1 MGNPK
6 GWLAALAL
14 LLTPAASPAQD
25 ISGTVGLYSRYLDYD
40 LFVLTSQ
47 PVVQAVVYAEVS
59 EACSLMAWGS
69 HGVSTSVGGELDV
82 GGFCGLDIGGTQ
94 VTATAL
100 RAFTRGSRDTSIA
113 SIRFD
118 RAGFDLTVE
127 QYVWDAN
134 PDGTRVY
141 TGYTFNPAEALT
153 LHPMMVY
160 ETGLGVPDIL
170 VAGADASLA
179 LSKNLSLYG
188 MALVP
193 AAKANGDDRKARA
206 QVGLLYRF

>member
-1 MGNPK
+1 MH
-6 GWLAALAL
+6 GWKASMVGWALFAP
-14 LLTPAASPAQD
+14 TASIAQN

-69 HGVSTSVGGELDV
+69 HGLSTRVGGEIDV
-82 GGFCGLDIGGTQ
+82 GGFCGVDIGGTH

-100 RAFTRGSRDTSIA
+100 RAFTRGARDTSIA
-113 SIRFD
+113 SLRFD

-141 TGYTFNPAEALT
+141 TGYTFKPAEALT
-153 LHPMMVY
+153 LHPMMIY

-170 VAGADASLA
+170 VAGADAA
-179 LSKNLSLYG
+179 LDLGGDLSLYG

-206 QVGLLYRF
+206 QVGLRYQF

>member
-1 MGNPK
+1 MSVLK
-6 GWLAALAL
+6 TILAALAL
-14 LLTPAASPAQD
+14 LAPSALRAQD
-25 ISGTVGLYSRYLDYD
+25 VSGTVCLYSRYLDYD

-47 PVVQAVVYAEVS
+47 PVVQAVVYAEVA

-69 HGVSTSVGGELDV
+69 HGLSTRVGGELDV
-82 GGFCGLDIGGTQ
+82 GGFCGMDIGGTH

-113 SIRFD
+113 SLRLD
-118 RAGFDLTVE
+118 SAGFDLTVE
-127 QYVWDAN
+127 QYIWDAN

-141 TGYTFNPAEALT
+141 TGYTFKAVEALT
-153 LHPMMVY
+153 LHPMMIY

-170 VAGADASLA
+170 VAGADAAVELGGDVSLF
-179 LSKNLSLYG
+179 G

-193 AAKANGDDRKARA
+193 VAKANDDDRKARA
-206 QVGLLYRF
+206 QVGLRYAF